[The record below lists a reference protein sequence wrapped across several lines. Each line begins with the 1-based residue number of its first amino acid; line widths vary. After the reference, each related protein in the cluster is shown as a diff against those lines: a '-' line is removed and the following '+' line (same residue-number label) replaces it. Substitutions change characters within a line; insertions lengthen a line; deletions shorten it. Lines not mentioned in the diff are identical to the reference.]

1 MCVCIYIYMCIYTH
15 LFCYPLFSRQAGG
28 DCDNSFSHTLY
39 IYIYMYMYIHYVCVY
54 IYNI

>member
-1 MCVCIYIYMCIYTH
+1 MCIYTH